1 VHGLFSAG
9 IAGMKRVFRNFIG
22 IVTVV
27 DVLCVLSVGVVILAL
42 ISMPRALPNERIK
55 LKFTAVTNKFGNF
68 IVWFLKKNLDFIH
81 RPKWE
86 VEFPAKIS
94 VEKWY
99 VGMSNHLSWADIFLL
114 LFTTNYKFPLLKFFM
129 KKELRW
135 IPIIYFVHKT
145 IDMPF
150 LNRYKADAIRR
161 NPELQRRETEN
172 TRLAAEKFM
181 KYPTVAFCF
190 AEGTRFTEEKR
201 VKQKSPYQDLLK
213 PKVGA
218 LMTSL
223 SCMPNVNELIDFT
236 IIYETKKRSAWAFAC
251 GEMKGAKVIAR
262 SFIIPDELR
271 KTTGQNVSED
281 RAKFKQ
287 FIEHIWQE
295 KQELINQNIF

>member
-1 VHGLFSAG
+1 
-9 IAGMKRVFRNFIG
+9 MKRVFRNFIG
-22 IVTVV
+22 IITVV
-27 DVLCVLSVGVVILAL
+27 DVLCILSVGVVILAL
-42 ISMPRALPNERIK
+42 ISMPRALPNKKIR
-55 LKFTAVTNKFGNF
+55 LKFTAVTNEFGNF

-86 VEFPAKIS
+86 VDFPAKIS
-94 VEKWY
+94 EKKWY

-129 KKELRW
+129 KKELKW

-150 LNRYKADAIRR
+150 LNRFRADEIRR
-161 NPELQRRETEN
+161 NPELQRREMEN

-190 AEGTRFTEEKR
+190 AEGTRFTDEKR
-201 VKQKSPYQDLLK
+201 VKQKSPYKNLLK

-223 SCMPNVNELIDFT
+223 SCMPKVNELIDFT
-236 IIYETKKRSAWAFAC
+236 IIYETEKRSAWNFAC

-262 SFIIPDELR
+262 SFVIPEELR
-271 KTTGQNVSED
+271 NTSGQNAPEN

-287 FIEHIWQE
+287 FIENIWQE
-295 KQELINQNIF
+295 KQELISQRCF